1 MKHLLQKVF
10 ITIGIT
16 TIMYDAKAQQQNATL
31 IEVASFG
38 KNQPIG
44 VTVAPATNRLFVSFP
59 HKEPFVYGLTEI
71 VGGKRIPFPD
81 TAWNKFDPEQAATHF
96 VNVQDLYADDRNFL
110 WVLDS
115 APSGDASVF
124 GKDKGS
130 AAKEGQFKL
139 LKIDLA
145 DNQVKQIY
153 RFDDILKGKSALND
167 MCIDNSKGLAY
178 LSDPGLHAIVVL
190 DLKTGKSRVLLQDD
204 QSTIVQ
210 PGLKLHLDGKDVQDE
225 SGKPFVS
232 NVNGIAL
239 TKDNKYFYFRAI
251 NQTKLYRI
259 ETRYLADAGLSAQNL
274 SAKVELVAETGI
286 CHGMIADNQGNIY
299 LSDSPDHAIQYV
311 TPDGKVH
318 DLVKDERLIW
328 PDSFG
333 IGSDGYL
340 YLSSSQ
346 MHRLPKYNQ
355 GQDKVEYP
363 FRVYKVKLP

>member
-1 MKHLLQKVF
+1 MM
-10 ITIGIT
+10 ITCLMIT
-16 TIMYDAKAQQQNATL
+16 AAKLKAQQTEL

-44 VTVAPATNRLFVSFP
+44 VKVAPQTNRLFVSFP
-59 HKEPFVYGLTEI
+59 HREPFIYALTEI
-71 VGGKRIPFPD
+71 VNGHRVPFPD
-81 TAWNKFDPEQAATHF
+81 TEWNNFVPGEDNTHF
-96 VNVQDLYADDRNFL
+96 VNVQDLYIDDRNCL

-115 APSGDASVF
+115 APGNDTKP
-124 GKDKGS
+124 GK
-130 AAKEGQFKL
+130 FKL

-145 DNQVKQIY
+145 DNKVKQTY
-153 RFDDILKGKSALND
+153 HFEDLPKDKSALND
-167 MCIDNSKGLAY
+167 VRIDNSRQLAY

-190 DLKTGKSRVLLQDD
+190 DLNTGKSRIVLKDD
-204 QSTIVQ
+204 RSTVVQ
-210 PGLKLHLDGKDVQDE
+210 PGLKLHLDGKDVVDQ

-239 TKDNKYFYFRAI
+239 TADNKYFYFRAI

-259 ETRYLADAGLSAQNL
+259 PAEYLADSTLTAAALA
-274 SAKVELVAETGI
+274 AKVEMVAETGI
-286 CHGMIADNQGNIY
+286 CHGMTADIKGNIY

-311 TPDGKVH
+311 TPNGEVH
-318 DLVKDERLIW
+318 FLVKDNRVIW

-340 YLSSSQ
+340 YFSCSQ
-346 MHRLPKYNQ
+346 MNRLPQYNN
-355 GQDKVEYP
+355 GKDMVEYP